1 MRGRRQPAPPAGA
14 VPRGPLPMRGFARS
28 GEVGSLHFGCR
39 TARRRRPRLVRR
51 GPVLSSR
58 RITIMSKNLLLC
70 ALGIVL
76 GFVVGFLITN
86 AITKPGAQVAQA
98 RAAAAAGG
106 EARPLGPGEAR
117 GELPPGHP
125 EVPGAGGAGTAASTS
140 AGAQGAM
147 EQADRAAS
155 DFKAQ
160 LDAARVFYEL
170 RDYDKAALY
179 ADRALKLKG
188 SDFDALVL
196 MGNARYDA
204 QDFAA
209 AQTFYERALAV
220 KPDSPDVRTDL
231 GNTFF
236 NRKDFDRA
244 IAEYRKS
251 VRIDP
256 GHFNSW
262 RNIAAA
268 SFEKGDKAAATEA
281 VEQLS
286 RLAPQSPET
295 EAFRRKLAELP

>member
-1 MRGRRQPAPPAGA
+1 MP
-14 VPRGPLPMRGFARS
+14 
-28 GEVGSLHFGCR
+28 
-39 TARRRRPRLVRR
+39 
-51 GPVLSSR
+51 
-58 RITIMSKNLLLC
+58 KNLLLC

-76 GFVVGFLITN
+76 GFIVGFLITN

-98 RAAAAAGG
+98 RPAAAGGG
-106 EARPLGPGEAR
+106 EARPLGPDQVS

-125 EVPGAGGAGTAASTS
+125 EVPAGGAGAGTAASTS
-140 AGAQGAM
+140 AEAQGAM
-147 EQADRAAS
+147 DKADRAPR
-155 DFKAQ
+155 DFEAQ
-160 LDAARVFYEL
+160 LTAARVFYEL
-170 RDYDKAALY
+170 HDYARASLY
-179 ADRALKLKG
+179 AERALKLKG

-196 MGNARYDA
+196 SGNAKYDA

-251 VRIDP
+251 VRLDP

-268 SFEKGDKAAATEA
+268 AFEKRDKATATEA

-286 RLAPQSPET
+286 RIAPQSPET